1 MPDFNRCI
9 NEEKHFIA
17 ISVDLNGLKKINDT
31 YGHSDGDIAISAIG
45 NILINS
51 SFQDE
56 TCARFG
62 GDEFVMAGP
71 LADGLDANDFLDKIH
86 QNINIYNKMH
96 NHPYDVSASIG
107 IITGIPTPEISLDDF
122 IKAADEEMYKDKVLH
137 HQLRE
142 Q

>member
-1 MPDFNRCI
+1 MQ
-9 NEEKHFIA
+9 
-17 ISVDLNGLKKINDT
+17 DL
-31 YGHSDGDIAISAIG
+31 A
-45 NILINS
+45 
-51 SFQDE
+51 
-56 TCARFG
+56 
-62 GDEFVMAGP
+62 VMNLSWQVP
-71 LADGLDANDFLDKIH
+71 SADGLDANDFWDKIH